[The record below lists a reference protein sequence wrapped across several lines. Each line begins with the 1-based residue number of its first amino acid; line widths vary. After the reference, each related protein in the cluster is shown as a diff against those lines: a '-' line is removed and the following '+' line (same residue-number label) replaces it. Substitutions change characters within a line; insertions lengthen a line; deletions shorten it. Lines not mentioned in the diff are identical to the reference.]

1 MSEKSS
7 LNPDRRDLLKASGA
21 LALAVGAATSASAQ
35 APKIIG
41 AEYWA
46 QKGDVKLN
54 ILRKRLDDGKT
65 GKPVIFFVHGSSFSG
80 RAGYDLQ
87 VPGHPDYSAMDHFAG
102 LGFDVWTMDHEG
114 YGLSSRNTGGNS
126 GILSRVADLEA
137 AMPVVERET
146 GKKKI
151 FMRGQSSGAISLGV
165 FAMKHPDRVEKIILD
180 ALTWTG
186 EGAPEIMRRRRDAD
200 NYRKSVSRP
209 MNRQSFINIF
219 SRDDP
224 STFEQ
229 AVAIALADYEAKL
242 GDSAPSGTYLDMA
255 VNMPMVDP
263 TKLQCPVMMIR
274 AEHDGNSTEAELIE
288 FFTKLPNKEKQFVM
302 LKGSAHL
309 AMLGKGRRRA
319 WHVTHAF
326 FTLPAPAEA

>member
-1 MSEKSS
+1 MTEPLTS
-7 LNPDRRDLLKASGA
+7 LPRRQVLTASV
-21 LALAVGAATSASAQ
+21 AVAFGAAAPAAAQ
-35 APKIIG
+35 QPRIVG
-41 AEYWA
+41 QEYWA
-46 QKGDVKLN
+46 QKGDVKLHVW
-54 ILRKRLDDGKT
+54 RKRLDDGRT

-87 VPGHPDYSAMDHFAG
+87 VPGHPEYSAMDHFAG
-102 LGFDVWTMDHEG
+102 LGYDVWTMDHEG
-114 YGLSSRNTGGNS
+114 YGLSSRNTGNNS
-126 GILSRVADLEA
+126 GIQSRVADLEA
-137 AMPVVERET
+137 AMPIVERET
-146 GKKKI
+146 GARKL

-165 FAMKHPDRVEKIILD
+165 FAMRHPDRVHKIILD

-186 EGAPEIMRRRRDAD
+186 EGAPEIMRRRREAD
-200 NYRKSVSRP
+200 TYRKNLTRP

-229 AVAIALADYEAKL
+229 AVAVALADYEAKL
-242 GDSAPSGTYLDMA
+242 GDSAPNGTYLDMG

-263 TKLQCPVMMIR
+263 TKLTCPVLMIR

-309 AMLGKGRRRA
+309 AMLGKGRKRA
-319 WHVTHAF
+319 WHVTQSW
-326 FTLPAPAEA
+326 FTLPEPVGA

>member
-1 MSEKSS
+1 MT
-7 LNPDRRDLLKASGA
+7 NPNIPRRMLLQATGAAA
-21 LALAVGAATSASAQ
+21 LAAATSQQAGAQ
-35 APKIIG
+35 TPDIVG
-41 AEYWA
+41 TEYWA
-46 QKGDVKLN
+46 QKGAVKLN
-54 ILRKRLDDGKT
+54 IWRKRVNDGKAD
-65 GKPVIFFVHGSSFSG
+65 KPVLFFVHGSSFSG

-87 VPGHPDYSAMDHFAG
+87 VPGHPDYSAMDHFAR
-102 LGFDVWTMDHEG
+102 LGYDVWTMDHEN
-114 YGLSSRNTGGNS
+114 YGLSSRKTGSNS
-126 GILSRVADLEA
+126 GIMSGVADLEA
-137 AMPVVERET
+137 ALPVVERET
-146 GKKKI
+146 GRKKI
-151 FMRGQSSGAISLGV
+151 FMRGQSSGAIRLGV
-165 FAMKHPDRVEKIILD
+165 FAMKNPDRVEKIILD

-186 EGAPEIMRRRRDAD
+186 EGAPEIMRRRAAAD
-200 NYRKSVSRP
+200 TYRKEFYRP
-209 MNRQSFINIF
+209 MNRQSFLNIF

-229 AVAIALADYEAKL
+229 AVAIALADYEARL

-263 TKLQCPVMMIR
+263 TKLQCPVMLIR

-288 FFTKLPNKEKQFVM
+288 FFTKLPNKEKQFAM

-326 FTLPAPAEA
+326 FSLAAPVEA